1 MSASPTAAASAAS
14 LFAMSSFR
22 RRASA
27 PSSGADVERASDAPA
42 TSSTRRA
49 DVAIARRTKGDG
61 APVAAAASVHRRWRN
76 VARCV
81 ALAGALAVA
90 AHAWD
95 QSVAEGRYLT
105 TTSDQ
110 PLVTREREF
119 LAREDFERVR
129 ACAMRHPLL
138 RIKGELNE
146 NSFGKTRGFVIK
158 FNEDGIERFRSDG
171 AYECFAPVFDR
182 LRVPLTNAFVMN
194 LLLCELGNYDEYDAN
209 GLAVGVHLDDTVGIF
224 SKHSFIA
231 HQVSVLYLSVPS
243 DMEGGQLDLFSYGDG
258 VTPGDGDPEEVVA
271 PEENLMAT
279 FRGDA
284 FHRVRSYRAR
294 SKTERVSLVLEQ
306 YFIDDRHYGKTKRFE
321 ASLKSNMT
329 VM

>member
-1 MSASPTAAASAAS
+1 MA
-14 LFAMSSFR
+14 SFR

-27 PSSGADVERASDAPA
+27 TSDWGNYA
-42 TSSTRRA
+42 TPTTTTTATTMSSTTTMRTPRRGE
-49 DVAIARRTKGDG
+49 VTSARRREGDR
-61 APVAAAASVHRRWRN
+61 APVGWRHALARG
-76 VARCV
+76 VAV
-81 ALAGALAVA
+81 AGALAVGA
-90 AHAWD
+90 YVYA

-129 ACAMRHPLL
+129 ACALQHPLL
-138 RIKGELNE
+138 RVKGELNE
-146 NSFGKTRGFVIK
+146 DSFGKTRGFVLK
-158 FNEDGIERFRSDG
+158 FNEDGVAQFQSDS

-194 LLLCELGNYDEYDAN
+194 LLLCELGDYDEYDAN
-209 GLAVGVHLDDTVGIF
+209 GLAVGVHLDDTVGVS

-231 HQVSVLYLSVPS
+231 HQVSVLYLSVPK

-258 VTPGDGDPEEVVA
+258 ATPGDGDPEEVVV

-294 SKTERVSLVLEQ
+294 SRTERVSLVLEQ
-306 YFIDDRHYGKTKRFE
+306 YFIDDRHYGKTKRFV

-329 VM
+329 TVV